1 MSAQGTSHLARLL
14 ARQMDRARTANG
26 AVDECALSRLV
37 LATYEEGER
46 DRRRIDRAMAL
57 MAEELEGANRTLE
70 RLLAEIS
77 VQSLR
82 FEAALQNMSH
92 GLGMYDGAEQ
102 LVVVNERLSELL
114 GLPAGTLRPGMT
126 LTEVITLRHA
136 EGHYPGRTLE
146 DVLEDRRQILA
157 SATPRESEESC
168 GGRVIALSTRPMH
181 GGGCVFLVQDITER
195 RAAEARI
202 SHLARHDDLTGLP
215 NRSQLMTRV
224 EESLLRARRD
234 APFALLCI
242 DLDHFKQVNDTLG
255 HPIGDR
261 LLREVTARLQA
272 TVRDTDLVARLG
284 GDEFAITQ
292 DSVAQPESVTALARR
307 IVATIGA
314 PFVIDGHR
322 IVVGASIGIAL
333 APQDG
338 ATAEALLKA
347 ADLALYR
354 AKSEGR
360 GAWCFFEPEMDAR
373 MQRRRRLEM
382 DLRAALEE
390 DRFELLYQP
399 LMDMETMRL
408 SGFEALLRWRDAAGA
423 LIPPSDFIPL
433 AEETGLIVPLGEWV
447 LNKACTTAVTWP
459 PELTVAVNVSAVQFR
474 MPQFV
479 DMVAAAL
486 ASSGLPASRLE
497 LEVTETIMLQDNV
510 ATVAQLHRL
519 RRLGV
524 RISMDDFGTGYSS
537 LSYLRS
543 FPFDKIKIDRSFV
556 RDVAEKGEARAIVRA
571 IAGLGASLGMRTT
584 AEGVESGDQLA
595 RLRAEGCTDAQG
607 YLFGRPMPVDDVD
620 RFITDMTA
628 KRARSA

>member
-1 MSAQGTSHLARLL
+1 MARLL
-14 ARQMDRARTANG
+14 GRQMDRARAADGTIDVTALG
-26 AVDECALSRLV
+26 RLV
-37 LATYEEGER
+37 LASYEEGER

-82 FEAALQNMSH
+82 FEAALHNMSH
-92 GLGMYDGAEQ
+92 GLAMYDGSEH
-102 LVVVNERLSELL
+102 LVVVNERLGELL
-114 GLPAGTLRPGMT
+114 GLPPGAVRPGMT
-126 LTEVITLRHA
+126 LTEMLGLRHA
-136 EGHYPGRTLE
+136 LGHFPNRTLE
-146 DVLEDRRQILA
+146 ELLDERRRMLLTDTAFENEEQAAGRIL
-157 SATPRESEESC
+157 SIS
-168 GGRVIALSTRPMH
+168 GRPMQ
-181 GGGCVFLVQDITER
+181 GGGCVIVVQDITER

-202 SHLARHDDLTGLP
+202 SHLARHDALTGLP
-215 NRSQLMTRV
+215 NRMQLMARV
-224 EESLLRARRD
+224 DDSLTRARRD

-242 DLDHFKQVNDTLG
+242 DLDHFKQVNDSLG

-292 DSVAQPESVTALARR
+292 DNVAQPESVTALARR
-307 IVATIGA
+307 IVAAIGA
-314 PFVIDGHR
+314 PYVIDGHR

-338 ATAEALLKA
+338 ATGEALLKA

-354 AKSEGR
+354 AKAEGR

-373 MQRRRRLEM
+373 MQERRRLEM
-382 DLRAALEE
+382 DLRAAFEE

-399 LMDMETMRL
+399 LMDMQTMRL
-408 SGFEALLRWRDAAGA
+408 SGFEALLRWRDATGA

-447 LNKACTTAVTWP
+447 LNQACATAVTWP
-459 PELTVAVNVSAVQFR
+459 EDVTVAVNVSAVQFR
-474 MPQFV
+474 LPQFV
-479 DMVAAAL
+479 DVVATAL
-486 ASSGLPASRLE
+486 ATSGLPPSRLE

-510 ATVAQLHRL
+510 TTVAQLHRL

-537 LSYLRS
+537 LSYLRA

-556 RDVAEKGEARAIVRA
+556 RDVADKGEARAIVRA

-584 AEGVESGDQLA
+584 AEGVESGEQLA

-607 YLFGRPMPVDDVD
+607 YLFGRPMPVDAVD
-620 RFITDMTA
+620 TFIAEANATHLR
-628 KRARSA
+628 RA

>member
-1 MSAQGTSHLARLL
+1 MPGSSQMARLL
-14 ARQMDRARTANG
+14 ARQVDRARVADGTIDVTALG
-26 AVDECALSRLV
+26 RLV
-37 LATYEEGER
+37 LASYEEGER

-82 FEAALQNMSH
+82 FEAALHNMSH
-92 GLGMYDGAEQ
+92 GLAMYDGSEQ
-102 LVVVNERLSELL
+102 LVVVNERLGELL
-114 GLPAGTLRPGMT
+114 GLTPGTVRPGMT
-126 LTEVITLRHA
+126 MTEMLGLRHA
-136 EGHYPGRTLE
+136 QGHFPNRTLDE
-146 DVLEDRRQILA
+146 VVRDRRQMLQTD
-157 SATPRESEESC
+157 SAFETEEQA
-168 GGRVIALSTRPMH
+168 GGRILSISGRPMQ
-181 GGGCVFLVQDITER
+181 GGGCVMVVQDITER

-202 SHLARHDDLTGLP
+202 THLARHDALTGLP
-215 NRSQLMTRV
+215 NRMQLMARV
-224 EESLLRARRD
+224 DESLARARRD

-242 DLDHFKQVNDTLG
+242 DLDHFKQVNDSLG

-292 DSVAQPESVTALARR
+292 DNVAQPESVTALARR
-307 IVATIGA
+307 IVEAIGA
-314 PFVIDGHR
+314 PYVIDGHR

-354 AKSEGR
+354 AKAEGR

-373 MQRRRRLEM
+373 MQQRRRIEM

-399 LMDMETMRL
+399 LMDMQSMRL
-408 SGFEALLRWRDAAGA
+408 SGFEALLRWRDATGA

-447 LNKACTTAVTWP
+447 LNKACATAATWP
-459 PELTVAVNVSAVQFR
+459 SDVTVAVNVSAVQFR

-486 ASSGLPASRLE
+486 AATGLPPSRLE

-556 RDVAEKGEARAIVRA
+556 RDVADKGEARAIVRA

-584 AEGVESGDQLA
+584 AEGVESGEQLA

-607 YLFGRPMPVDDVD
+607 YLFGKPMPVDAVD
-620 RFITDMTA
+620 TFIA
-628 KRARSA
+628 EASAARLRRA

>member
-1 MSAQGTSHLARLL
+1 MPATSQMARLL
-14 ARQMDRARTANG
+14 ARQMDRARDADGTVDVTALG
-26 AVDECALSRLV
+26 RLV
-37 LATYEEGER
+37 LASYEEGER

-82 FEAALQNMSH
+82 FEAALHNMSH
-92 GLGMYDGAEQ
+92 GLGMYDGSEQ
-102 LVVVNERLSELL
+102 LVVVNERLNELL

-126 LTEVITLRHA
+126 LTDVLSLRHA
-136 EGHYPGRTLE
+136 NGHFPNRTIE
-146 DVLEDRRQILA
+146 DVVQERRQIVTIDA
-157 SATPRESEESC
+157 PYETEEAA
-168 GGRVIALSTRPMH
+168 GGRILSLSGRPMQ
-181 GGGCVFLVQDITER
+181 GGGCVILVQDITER

-215 NRSQLMTRV
+215 NRMQLMTRV

-292 DSVAQPESVTALARR
+292 DNAAQPESVTALARR

-314 PFVIDGHR
+314 PYVIDGHR

-354 AKSEGR
+354 AKAEGR

-373 MQRRRRLEM
+373 MQQRRRLEM

-399 LMDMETMRL
+399 LMDMQTMRL
-408 SGFEALLRWRDAAGA
+408 SGFEALLRWRDTSGA

-447 LNKACTTAVTWP
+447 LNKACATAATWP
-459 PELTVAVNVSAVQFR
+459 SDVTVAVNVSAVQFR

-486 ASSGLPASRLE
+486 AATGLPPSRLE

-556 RDVAEKGEARAIVRA
+556 RDVADKGEARAIVRA

-584 AEGVESGDQLA
+584 AEGVESGEQLA

-607 YLFGRPMPVDDVD
+607 YLFGKPMPVDAVD
-620 RFITDMTA
+620 TFIA
-628 KRARSA
+628 EASAARLRRA